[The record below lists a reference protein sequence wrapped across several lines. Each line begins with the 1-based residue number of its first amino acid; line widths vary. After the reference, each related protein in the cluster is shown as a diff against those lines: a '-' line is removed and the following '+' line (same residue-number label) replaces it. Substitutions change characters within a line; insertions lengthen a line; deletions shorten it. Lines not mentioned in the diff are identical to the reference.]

1 VIFQHKRVTGFEFPF
16 NFSVFVLIG
25 TFFDVGV
32 WYFVK
37 DLQIFDAEPKPQE
50 HKSREER
57 ELIEV
62 QRSDNGL
69 AKPVKRSPPEDDP
82 AEAE

>member
-1 VIFQHKRVTGFEFPF
+1 
-16 NFSVFVLIG
+16 VFVLIG
-25 TFFDVGV
+25 TAFDVGV

-50 HKSREER
+50 HKTREEQ

-69 AKPVKRSPPEDDP
+69 AKPVKRSPPPEDDP
-82 AEAE
+82 ADAE

>member
-1 VIFQHKRVTGFEFPF
+1 M
-16 NFSVFVLIG
+16 NFGSLSVFVLIG
-25 TFFDVGV
+25 TAFDVGV

-37 DLQIFDAEPKPQE
+37 DLKIFDNEPKPEE

-62 QRSDNGL
+62 QRTDNGL
-69 AKPVKRSPPEDDP
+69 AKPVKRAEDDP
-82 AEAE
+82 SDAQ